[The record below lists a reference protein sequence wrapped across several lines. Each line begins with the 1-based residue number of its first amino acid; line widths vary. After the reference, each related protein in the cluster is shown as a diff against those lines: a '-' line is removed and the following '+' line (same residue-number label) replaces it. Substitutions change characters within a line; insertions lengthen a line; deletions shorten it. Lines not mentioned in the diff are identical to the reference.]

1 MRHALF
7 ARYKKIAFLDN
18 IVTGIEKSIVRIQDE
33 DNYGSSTPLQTETEY
48 DLEKKK
54 KHFLNLV
61 KSKEI
66 LYYALMQLGQSVTV

>member
-1 MRHALF
+1 M
-7 ARYKKIAFLDN
+7 
-18 IVTGIEKSIVRIQDE
+18 VR
-33 DNYGSSTPLQTETEY
+33 SSTTLQTEMEY

-54 KHFLNLV
+54 KHFLHLA